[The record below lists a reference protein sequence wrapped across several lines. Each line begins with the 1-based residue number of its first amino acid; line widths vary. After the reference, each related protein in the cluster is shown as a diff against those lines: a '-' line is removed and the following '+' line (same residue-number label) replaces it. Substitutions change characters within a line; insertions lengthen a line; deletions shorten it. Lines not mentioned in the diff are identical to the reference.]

1 MSTVAGKWWHAELR
15 QGEANGDREGR
26 IVCDLCPRQCRM
38 KEGDRGFC
46 FVRKVEHGGMVLDT
60 YGKSTGFCIDPVE
73 KKPLNHFYPGTSV
86 LSFGTAGCN
95 LGCQF
100 CQNWDISKSREVSKL
115 SEQATPEAIATAAKT
130 LGCRSVAF
138 TYNDPVIWAEYA
150 IDTAKACR
158 EVGVATIAVTAG
170 YMMPEPRREFYQ
182 WMDAANVDLKAFTE
196 DFYRHITYSHLE
208 PVLETL
214 RYLKHE
220 TDVWFEITNLVI
232 PGANDSSDELKRMC
246 DWIVRELG
254 TDVPIHFSAFH
265 PDFRMRDR
273 GNTPPEK
280 LVEAF
285 TIAKEAGIRYP
296 FVGNVHDP
304 KHSSTYCHACD
315 ALLIERDWYEL
326 GMYAL
331 DHSRCKAC
339 GSEVAGRFENQPG
352 NWGRKRLPVDM
363 SRFAVANPSVLPEGS
378 ALSQGSVLP
387 SKPSSAESTSC
398 AVNSTEKL
406 VRLGGSSNTSANHG
420 VSLTIPNAAPSAQQ
434 RSPSL
439 RTLIHPTSTDPATS
453 NDPATDTDQGKKESP
468 VSQPSISQPSI
479 TEPVKLDLLRLD
491 HLGTDQKSSIQRVA
505 QVIAMSTVLKNRL
518 PSTLMSSLGDVGD
531 QIVHGCFTTLKRGK
545 LLRGCCGFLGRP
557 TPLNQAILESAQR
570 TAKDDP
576 RMPAIS
582 SVELPYLSCH
592 VTLLAP
598 AIAIDGPAEERS
610 HKIEIG
616 KHGLRISSG
625 PRSPFGERA
634 GLLLPSVP
642 EEQGWSVGEY
652 LAGIC
657 RKAGLPPNAWQ
668 DQNTRLETFEGLEI
682 EGHFDEDL
690 LPNPIPI
697 ERAPGDLDSLFQLK
711 TAAVQNMIALSHGST
726 PNYYVLGAMDGNV
739 NGIVMSAVNL
749 DSQRPLAHWIQTSLR
764 PGMPLQATLFE
775 LVKSAEQSIRRA
787 NFKKSVDIDLA
798 LTILHDTAHHG
809 VIHPVDWNGNQ
820 LRDEL
825 SDCDL
830 RGIVSKERAILALS
844 GDRAAVAFDANK
856 SIHQLAEDAAG
867 MIKTRSNPV
876 GIFSLGC
883 VSTASSLLATNRVGI
898 DPSDQARPPALAG
911 QFYPSEASELES
923 MLHGFASNSKASP
936 ESKTLAILTPHAGLK
951 YSGQIAMDAWR
962 GASGSKSVIII
973 GPKHTNLGAEWAVSP
988 SKSWQLP
995 NGDEFA
1001 VDLEL
1006 ASQIVKHVSGMEFD
1020 AAAHS
1025 REHGVEVQL
1034 PILSYLHRNSQKPKI
1049 VPIAMANSS
1058 WQDISNAA
1066 KQLAEVIRGCEE
1078 YPLLVISSDM
1088 NHFASD
1094 DENRRLDELAL
1105 AALVAGNPE
1114 RLLETCQSN
1123 SISMCG
1129 VVPAA
1134 LIMQTLIELNE
1145 TFGVERLGYD
1155 TSASTTGDTNRVV
1168 GYAACRFVR

>member
-1 MSTVAGKWWHAELR
+1 MSTVAGKWWHVDVRPE
-15 QGEANGDREGR
+15 EANGDREGR

-46 FVRKVEHGGMVLDT
+46 FVRKVEHGAMVLDT

-73 KKPLNHFYPGTSV
+73 KKPLNHFFPGTSV

-100 CQNWDISKSREVSKL
+100 CQNWDISKSREVAKL
-115 SEQATPEAIATAAKT
+115 SEQATPEAIARAAKT

-158 EVGVATIAVTAG
+158 ELGVATIAVTAG

-285 TIAKEAGIRYP
+285 NLAKQAGIRYP

-304 KHSSTYCHACD
+304 KHSSTYCHVCD

-326 GMYAL
+326 GIYAV

-339 GSEVAGRFENQPG
+339 GTEVAGRFDEGCG
-352 NWGRKRLPVDM
+352 NWGRKRLPIDM
-363 SRFAVANPSVLPEGS
+363 SRFADPIRNAQSP
-378 ALSQGSVLP
+378 ASVLP
-387 SKPSSAESTSC
+387 SKPSSAEPTSC
-398 AVNSTEKL
+398 AVNSPEKL
-406 VRLGGSSNTSANHG
+406 VRLGGSSSISSNHG
-420 VSLTIPNAAPSAQQ
+420 VSLSIPNAAPSIQV

-439 RTLIHPTSTDPATS
+439 RTGINPPNADHPTNTDRVTG
-453 NDPATDTDQGKKESP
+453 TDLGKKESP
-468 VSQPSISQPSI
+468 VSQPSIS
-479 TEPVKLDLLRLD
+479 EPVKLDLLRFE
-491 HLGTDQKSSIQRVA
+491 HLSTDQKSSIQRVA
-505 QVIAMSTVLKNRL
+505 QVIAISTVLKNRL
-518 PSTLMSSLGDVGD
+518 PSTLMNTLGELGD

-582 SVELPYLSCH
+582 SVELPFLSCH
-592 VTLLAP
+592 LTLLAP
-598 AIAIDGPAEERS
+598 AIAIDGPAEERAQQ
-610 HKIEIG
+610 IEIG

-642 EEQGWSVGEY
+642 VEQGWNVGEY

-657 RKAGLPPNAWQ
+657 RKAGLPANAWQ

-682 EGHFDEDL
+682 EGHFDADL
-690 LPNPIPI
+690 LPNPIPT
-697 ERAPGDLDSLFQLK
+697 ERAPGDLESLFQLK
-711 TAAVQNMIALSHGST
+711 SAAIQNMIALSHGST

-809 VIHPVDWNGNQ
+809 VIHPGDWNGNQ
-820 LRDEL
+820 LREDL

-844 GDRAAVAFDANK
+844 GDRAAVAFDADK
-856 SIHQLAEDAAG
+856 SIHRLVEEAAG
-867 MIKTRSNPV
+867 IIKTRSNPI

-883 VSTASSLLATNRVGI
+883 VSTANSLLATNRVGI
-898 DPSDQARPPALAG
+898 DPSDQPRPPAIAG
-911 QFYPSEASELES
+911 QFYPSEASELEA
-923 MLHGFASNSKASP
+923 MLQAFESKSSIGP
-936 ESKTLAILTPHAGLK
+936 DTKTLAIMTPHAGLK

-962 GASGSKSVIII
+962 SAGVSKTVIII

-1001 VDLEL
+1001 VDMEL

-1034 PILSYLHRNSQKPKI
+1034 PILSYVHRTSQKPKI

-1058 WQDISNAA
+1058 WQDIATAA

-1088 NHFASD
+1088 NHFGSD
-1094 DENRRLDELAL
+1094 EENRRLDELAL
-1105 AALVAGNPE
+1105 AALASGNPE

-1134 LIMQTLIELNE
+1134 LVMQTLIELNE

-1155 TSASTTGDTNRVV
+1155 TSASTTGDTSRVV

>member
-1 MSTVAGKWWHAELR
+1 MSTVAGKWWHREVV
-15 QGEANGDREGR
+15 QGEDQGEVQGDREGR
-26 IVCDLCPRQCRM
+26 IICDLCPRQCRM

-46 FVRKVEHGGMVLDT
+46 FVRKVEHGAMVLDT

-158 EVGVATIAVTAG
+158 ELGIATIAVTAG

-232 PGANDSSDELKRMC
+232 PGANDSTDELKQMC
-246 DWIVRELG
+246 DWIVRDLG
-254 TDVPIHFSAFH
+254 TDVPVHFSAFH
-265 PDFRMRDR
+265 PDFRMKDR

-280 LVEAF
+280 LVEAY
-285 TIAKEAGIRYP
+285 TIAKQAGIRYP

-304 KHSSTYCHACD
+304 KHGSTYCHACD

-326 GMYAL
+326 GIYAL
-331 DHSRCKAC
+331 DFGRCKTC
-339 GSEVAGRFENQPG
+339 GTDVAGRFEELPG

-363 SRFAVANPSVLPEGS
+363 SRYAESKLCAQSPASVLS
-378 ALSQGSVLP
+378 
-387 SKPSSAESTSC
+387 SKPSSADPTSC
-398 AVNSTEKL
+398 AVTSNEKL
-406 VRLGGSSNTSANHG
+406 VRLGSASSISVNHG
-420 VSLTIPNAAPSAQQ
+420 VSFTVPISASSNQDRSLSPRNGTIP
-434 RSPSL
+434 
-439 RTLIHPTSTDPATS
+439 TG
-453 NDPATDTDQGKKESP
+453 TDQGKKESP
-468 VSQPSISQPSI
+468 VSQPSL
-479 TEPVKLDLLRLD
+479 TAPVKLDTLQFDRL
-491 HLGTDQKSSIQRVA
+491 GSEQKTSIQRMA
-505 QVIAMSTVLKNRL
+505 QVIAISTVLKNGL
-518 PSTLMSSLGDVGD
+518 PSTLMSALGDIGD

-582 SVELPYLSCH
+582 SVELPFLSCH

-598 AIAIDGPAEERS
+598 AIAIDGPAEDRS
-610 HKIEIG
+610 HQIEIG

-625 PRSPFGERA
+625 PRSAFGERA

-642 EEQGWSVGEY
+642 VEQGWNVGEY

-657 RKAGLPPNAWQ
+657 RKAGLPANAWQ
-668 DQNTRLETFEGLEI
+668 DQHTRLETFEGLEI
-682 EGHFDEDL
+682 NGHFDEDL

-697 ERAPGDLDSLFQLK
+697 ERAPGDLDSLVQLK
-711 TAAVQNMIALSHGST
+711 SAAIQSMIALSHGST

-764 PGMPLQATLFE
+764 PGMPLQSTLFE

-787 NFKKSVDIDLA
+787 NFKQSIDIDLA

-809 VIHPVDWNGNQ
+809 VILPADWEGNQ
-820 LRDEL
+820 LRHEL

-830 RGIVSKERAILALS
+830 RGIVPSERAILALS

-856 SIHQLAEDAAG
+856 SIHQLVGEAAG
-867 MIKTRSNPV
+867 IIKSRRNPI
-876 GIFSLGC
+876 GIFSMGC
-883 VSTASSLLATNRVGI
+883 VSTANSLLATNRVGI
-898 DPSDQARPPALAG
+898 DPSDQPRPPALAG
-911 QFYPSEASELES
+911 QFYPSERSELEG
-923 MLHGFASNSKASP
+923 MLQGFEAHSKTNTDP
-936 ESKTLAILTPHAGLK
+936 KTLAIMTPHAGLK

-962 GASGSKSVIII
+962 GAGSAKSIIVV

-995 NGDEFA
+995 NGDEFS

-1006 ASQIVKHVSGMEFD
+1006 AKKIVTHVSGMEFD

-1025 REHGVEVQL
+1025 REHGAEVQL
-1034 PILSYLHRNSQKPKI
+1034 PILSYVYRDRQKPKI

-1088 NHFASD
+1088 NHFATD
-1094 DENRRLDELAL
+1094 EENRRLDELAL
-1105 AALVAGNPE
+1105 AAMVTGNPE
-1114 RLLETCQSN
+1114 RLLETCQLN

-1134 LIMQTLIELNE
+1134 LVMQTLIELNE
-1145 TFGVERLGYD
+1145 IFGVERLSYD
-1155 TSASTTGDTNRVV
+1155 TSASVTGDTNRVV

>member
-1 MSTVAGKWWHAELR
+1 MGTVAGKWWHAEGR
-15 QGEANGDREGR
+15 SGGGGEGNVHRDER
-26 IVCDLCPRQCRM
+26 IVCDLCPRQCKM

-46 FVRKVEHGGMVLDT
+46 FVRKVEHGAMVLDT

-73 KKPLNHFYPGTSV
+73 KKPLHHFYPGTSV

-100 CQNWDISKSREVSKL
+100 CQNWDISKSREVARL
-115 SEQATPEAIATAAKT
+115 SEQATPEAIAAAAKT

-138 TYNDPVIWAEYA
+138 TYNDPVVWAEYA

-158 EVGVATIAVTAG
+158 DVGIATIAVTAG

-196 DFYRHITYSHLE
+196 DFYRHITYSRLE
-208 PVLETL
+208 PVLDTL
-214 RYLKHE
+214 RYLKQE

-254 TDVPIHFSAFH
+254 TDVPVHFSAFH

-273 GNTPPEK
+273 RNTPPEK
-280 LVEAF
+280 LVEAYK
-285 TIAKEAGIRYP
+285 IAEEAGIRFP

-304 KHSSTYCHACD
+304 KHGSTYCPKCRAI
-315 ALLIERDWYEL
+315 LIERDWYEI
-326 GMYAL
+326 GRYAI
-331 DHSRCKAC
+331 DHGRCKAC
-339 GSEVAGRFENQPG
+339 GTGIAGRFEAECG
-352 NWGRKRLPVDM
+352 TWGRKRLPVDM
-363 SRFAVANPSVLPEGS
+363 RRFAIPNPSVQSPV
-378 ALSQGSVLP
+378 SVL
-387 SKPSSAESTSC
+387 SAKPSSAESTSC
-398 AVNSTEKL
+398 AVNTSENL
-406 VRLGGSSNTSANHG
+406 VRLGNSSSLTANHG
-420 VSLTIPNAAPSAQQ
+420 VSLSIPNAARSASEGPPSS
-434 RSPSL
+434 RSGKSPMG
-439 RTLIHPTSTDPATS
+439 TDLVNGTDRATGV
-453 NDPATDTDQGKKESP
+453 DQGKKESP
-468 VSQPSISQPSI
+468 VSQPSI
-479 TEPVKLDLLRLD
+479 TEPVKLDLLKFDGLD
-491 HLGTDQKSSIQRVA
+491 SDQKTSIQRFA
-505 QVIAMSTVLKNRL
+505 QVIALSTVLKNRL
-518 PSTLMSSLGDVGD
+518 PSTLMDSLGEIGD

-592 VTLLAP
+592 LTLLAP
-598 AIAIDGPAEERS
+598 AISIDGPAEERG
-610 HKIEIG
+610 HHIVIG

-642 EEQGWSVGEY
+642 VEQGWNVGEY

-657 RKAGLPPNAWQ
+657 RKAGLPLNAWQ

-682 EGHFDEDL
+682 EGDFDKDL

-711 TAAVQNMIALSHGST
+711 SAAIQNMIALSHGST

-775 LVKSAEQSIRRA
+775 LVKSAEQSIRRS

-798 LTILHDTAHHG
+798 LTVLHDPAHHG

-820 LRDEL
+820 LRDQL
-825 SDCDL
+825 TDCDI
-830 RGIVSKERAILALS
+830 RGIVPNERAILALS

-856 SIHQLAEDAAG
+856 SIHQLVEDAAG
-867 MIKTRSNPV
+867 IIKTRSNLI

-898 DPSDQARPPALAG
+898 DPSDQPRLPALAG
-911 QFYPSEASELES
+911 QFYPAAASELEG
-923 MLHGFASNSKASP
+923 MLQGFQSESKTDLGT
-936 ESKTLAILTPHAGLK
+936 KTLAIMTPHAGLK

-962 GASGSKSVIII
+962 SASMTKSVIII

-1025 REHGVEVQL
+1025 REHGIEVQL
-1034 PILSYLHRNSQKPKI
+1034 PILSHLQRNQPKPKI
-1049 VPIAMANSS
+1049 VPIVMANSS
-1058 WQDISNAA
+1058 WQDIAMAA

-1078 YPLLVISSDM
+1078 YPLFVISSDM
-1088 NHFASD
+1088 NHFANEA
-1094 DENRRLDELAL
+1094 ENRRLDELAL
-1105 AALVAGNPE
+1105 SAMVTGNPE

-1134 LIMQTLIELNE
+1134 LVMQTLIELNE
-1145 TFGVERLGYD
+1145 TFGVERLSYD
-1155 TSASTTGDTNRVV
+1155 TSASTTGDSSRVV
-1168 GYAACRFVR
+1168 GYAACRLVR